1 MDAMAETI
9 CRPWSRAIVLPSSG
23 SANRRGAK
31 KLTRAIITLFVHT
44 IAMPLSSKLDRK
56 LRAAE
61 ESSDGEEYYEV
72 TDRSS
77 SPSVIETGQGG
88 ELLDSEE
95 EDGSEDEEMVRTV
108 TFTIPWF

>member
-1 MDAMAETI
+1 MHPQNHADPGPGQLF
-9 CRPWSRAIVLPSSG
+9 CRTGG

-31 KLTRAIITLFVHT
+31 KLTRAVTLFVHT

-72 TDRSS
+72 PDRSS

-88 ELLDSEE
+88 ELLESEE
-95 EDGSEDEEMVRTV
+95 EDGSEDEEMV
-108 TFTIPWF
+108 

>member
-1 MDAMAETI
+1 MRTLVPGN
-9 CRPWSRAIVLPSSG
+9 C
-23 SANRRGAK
+23 SAGQVGRRIGIASGAK
-31 KLTRAIITLFVHT
+31 KLTGAITLFVHT
-44 IAMPLSSKLDRK
+44 VAMPLSSKLDRK

-88 ELLDSEE
+88 ELLESEE
-95 EDGSEDEEMVRTV
+95 EDGSEDEEMVWTAAFRLS
-108 TFTIPWF
+108 